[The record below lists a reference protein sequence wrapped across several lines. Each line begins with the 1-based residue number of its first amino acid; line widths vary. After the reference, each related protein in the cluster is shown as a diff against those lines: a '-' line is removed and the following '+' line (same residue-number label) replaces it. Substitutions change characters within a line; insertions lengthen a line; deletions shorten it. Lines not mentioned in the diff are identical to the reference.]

1 MDRPT
6 PIGEGDVMLILNT
19 LELEDVGLDGAAVK
33 SASPGLEVGFD
44 AVEVELDG

>member
-19 LELEDVGLDGAAVK
+19 LELGDVGLDGAAVK

-44 AVEVELDG
+44 AVEVELGG

>member
-19 LELEDVGLDGAAVK
+19 LDLGDVGFDGAAVK
-33 SASPGLEVGFD
+33 SASPGLEVGSD